1 MTPQLLMRH
10 RANHAPHLLLAKSSG
25 NRSWGCAE
33 ASVIVSR
40 NGPCE
45 HEWIKLFQPANSIG
59 FVGAP
64 FLKPLVLASPG
75 VGLARLE
82 YVLRPVH
89 LEGMRHPGKR

>member
-1 MTPQLLMRH
+1 MTLQLLIRH
-10 RANHAPHLLLAKSSG
+10 RENHAPRLLLAKSGG
-25 NRSWGCAE
+25 NRSWGRAE

-45 HEWIKLFQPANSIG
+45 HEWIKLFQPVNSIG

>member
-1 MTPQLLMRH
+1 MTLQLLIRH
-10 RANHAPHLLLAKSSG
+10 RENHAPRLLLAKSGG
-25 NRSWGCAE
+25 NRSWGRAE

-64 FLKPLVLASPG
+64 FLKPLVLASQALDWPDWN
-75 VGLARLE
+75 
-82 YVLRPVH
+82 
-89 LEGMRHPGKR
+89 MC